1 VDFGLSL
8 LWYKYSNC
16 CCCRFGPLDLLED
29 PSAPLLLEQ
38 QHHSISWTSSAQQLL
53 QQRLSDASFQQAAD
67 AALAAARAVS

>member
-1 VDFGLSL
+1 
-8 LWYKYSNC
+8 
-16 CCCRFGPLDLLED
+16 LLEH